1 MRIFRRRKA
10 VPPAVVTALRQA
22 IDLLPADGDLPSL
35 IHRLA
40 GHRGRPITLSHWQ
53 ADPASPSGLWVAL
66 RDRDHI
72 IVAADAPPAREAAII
87 CHELG
92 HMLLGHEGPSA
103 PPGQQV
109 GAEAAPDIAPDVAAR
124 FLARHGYQDAL
135 EREAETFGTLLAAE
149 VARRATG
156 GSGDLVTDRLR

>member
-1 MRIFRRRKA
+1 M
-10 VPPAVVTALRQA
+10 PPAVATALKQA
-22 IDLLPADGDLPSL
+22 TDLLPADGDLRSL
-35 IHRLA
+35 LSRLA
-40 GHRGRPITLSHWQ
+40 DQRGRPITLSHWQ

-66 RDRDHI
+66 TDRDHI

-103 PPGQQV
+103 PTGAHLR
-109 GAEAAPDIAPDVAAR
+109 AEAAPDISPDVAAR
-124 FLARHGYQDAL
+124 FLARHGYENAL

-149 VARRATG
+149 VARRAG
-156 GSGDLVTDRLR
+156 GGPGDLVTDRLR